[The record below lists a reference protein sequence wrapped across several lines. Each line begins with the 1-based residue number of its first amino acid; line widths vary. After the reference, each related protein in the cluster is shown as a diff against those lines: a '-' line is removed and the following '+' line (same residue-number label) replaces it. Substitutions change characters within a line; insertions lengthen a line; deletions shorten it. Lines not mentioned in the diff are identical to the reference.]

1 MGIPSY
7 FAYLVRNHRSIIK
20 KLVLSPDSPKINN
33 LYLDCNSFI
42 YEAHHRLPPDPNFM
56 VYETNVIKDVFASL
70 IKMIRHLQPN
80 QRLLIAFDGVAP
92 LAKLNQQR
100 NRRYMTAYQNSL
112 NASSAGAWNTAA
124 ITPGTA
130 FMQKLG
136 ESIRARFANPM
147 EFGLQEIIVS
157 SADEPGE
164 GEHKI
169 YEYIREHPAYHR
181 ASQTIIYGLD
191 ADLIMLTLNH
201 LHVSENLYLYRE
213 TPEFIKHIDK
223 TLNPNEN
230 YLLDIPLFAK
240 IIIQEL
246 AGTETLTNNE
256 TSLTD
261 DRLFDYILL
270 CFFLGNDFLP
280 HFPALNIRTTGIE
293 NLINAYKFVFSKAT
307 PGSTKATPGST
318 KATPGSTKATPGSTK
333 ATPGSK
339 AETLTKDRQI
349 IWKNMRKFIA
359 HLAAHELEYIQEEYV
374 QREKQ
379 SKRLMHG
386 ASAAGKAQ
394 STSTSAA
401 EDENLLL
408 PLKERAHELYIN
420 PNEAGWETR
429 YYKILFNTRID
440 DDRRKDICT
449 NYLEGLE
456 WTMKYYSTGC
466 ADWRW
471 LYHYAYPPLLTDL
484 IQHVPYFD
492 HTFVPL
498 QPKQPVAP
506 LVQLCYVLPPS
517 SMGLLPHAL
526 YQKLLKEQPDWYVV
540 GEPTFLWA
548 FCKFFWEAHVELP
561 QIELPLLEALVLSE
575 VNK

>member
-20 KLVLSPDSPKINN
+20 KLDLSTPNRIDN

-42 YEAHHRLPPDPNFM
+42 YEAHYRLPPNPNFLA
-56 VYETNVIKDVFASL
+56 YEDALIKEVANSL
-70 IKMIRHLQPN
+70 IKMIEHLQPK

-100 NRRYMTAYQNSL
+100 NRRYMSAYQNSL
-112 NASSAGAWNTAA
+112 KAADQAAWNTAS

-130 FMQKLG
+130 FMEKLG
-136 ESIRARFANPM
+136 TALSLRFARAS
-147 EFGLQEIIVS
+147 EFGLQQIIVS
-157 SADEPGE
+157 SSAEPGE

-169 YEYIREHPAYHR
+169 YEYIRADPAYHR
-181 ASQTIIYGLD
+181 DSQTIIYGLD

-201 LHVSENLYLYRE
+201 LHISENLYLYRE

-230 YLLDIPLFAK
+230 YLLDIPLFAQ

-246 AGTETLTNNE
+246 AGSTTEPKTNYALN
-256 TSLTD
+256 D
-261 DRLFDYILL
+261 NRLFDYILL

-280 HFPALNIRTTGIE
+280 HFPALNIRTTGIQ
-293 NLINAYKFVFSKAT
+293 NLVNAYKFVFQVQGQQT
-307 PGSTKATPGST
+307 QGPG
-318 KATPGSTKATPGSTK
+318 
-333 ATPGSK
+333 
-339 AETLTKDRQI
+339 ETLTQNREI
-349 IWKNMRKFIA
+349 IWKNVRKFIA
-359 HLAAHELEYIQEEYV
+359 HLAAHELEYIQEEYI
-374 QREKQ
+374 QRAKM
-379 SKRLMHG
+379 SKRLMYQ
-386 ASAAGKAQ
+386 KD
-394 STSTSAA
+394 A
-401 EDENLLL
+401 EADENLLL

-420 PNEAGWETR
+420 PPETGWEAR
-429 YYKILFNTRID
+429 YYKILFQIRID
-440 DDRRKDICT
+440 DDRRQEICT

-471 LYHYAYPPLLTDL
+471 KYHYAYPPLLGDL
-484 IQHVPYFD
+484 IKHVPYFD
-492 HTFVPL
+492 RTFVVK

-506 LVQLCYVLPPS
+506 LVQLSYVLPPS
-517 SMGLLPHAL
+517 SMGLIPHAL
-526 YQKLLKEQPDWYVV
+526 YQKLLAEHSDWYVV
-540 GEPTFLWA
+540 EDYEFLWA

-561 QIELPLLEALVLSE
+561 HINIDALEAV
-575 VNK
+575 VNA

>member
-7 FAYLVRNHRSIIK
+7 FSYIVRNHRNIIK
-20 KLVLSPDSPKINN
+20 PLSVSADSPKINN

-42 YEAHHRLPPDPNFM
+42 YDAHHHLSKTGGSNKTKNTAVHEDNI
-56 VYETNVIKDVFASL
+56 IKHVCESL
-70 IKMIRHLQPN
+70 IKMMKQLKPN
-80 QRLLIAFDGVAP
+80 KRILIAFDGVAP
-92 LAKLNQQR
+92 MAKLNQQR
-100 NRRYMTAYQNSL
+100 NRRYMTAFQNSIAD
-112 NASSAGAWNTAA
+112 NKESIWNTAS

-136 ESIRARFANPM
+136 QNITNRFQRPC
-147 EFGLQEIIVS
+147 EFGLEQIIVS
-157 SADEPGE
+157 SSDEPGE

-169 YEYIREHPAYHR
+169 YEYIRNNTNYHQNT
-181 ASQTIIYGLD
+181 QTIIYGLD

-201 LHVSENLYLYRE
+201 LHISENMFLYRE

-240 IIIQEL
+240 TLINEL
-246 AGTETLTNNE
+246 SHEQKPIETISLNNNK
-256 TSLTD
+256 
-261 DRLFDYILL
+261 LFDYILL

-280 HFPALNIRTTGIE
+280 HFPALNIRTTGIH
-293 NLINAYKFVFSKAT
+293 NLINAYKFVFT
-307 PGSTKATPGST
+307 EG
-318 KATPGSTKATPGSTK
+318 
-333 ATPGSK
+333 
-339 AETLTKDRQI
+339 ETLTHEREI

-359 HLAAHELEYIQEEYV
+359 HLAANELDYIKEEYV
-374 QREKQ
+374 QRDKH
-379 SKRLMHG
+379 SKRLMH
-386 ASAAGKAQ
+386 AQ
-394 STSTSAA
+394 SRPG

-420 PNEAGWETR
+420 PQDAGWETR
-429 YYKILFNTRID
+429 YYKILFKTTID
-440 DDRRKDICT
+440 DDRRKEICT
-449 NYLEGLE
+449 NYLAGLE

-471 LYHYAYPPLLTDL
+471 LYHYHYPPLLVDL
-484 IQHVPYFD
+484 IKYVPYFD

-498 QPKQPVAP
+498 QPKQPVSP

-517 SMGLLPHAL
+517 SMAL
-526 YQKLLKEQPDWYVV
+526 IPYALHKKLLAEQPDWYVV
-540 GEPTFLWA
+540 NYVFLWA

-561 QIELPLLEALVLSE
+561 HIDMDVLERLV
-575 VNK
+575 KGF